1 MKKRYLVIV
10 LIVVALSAAWWHS
23 RNEGEIPGQ
32 TGENE
37 TIVVSEKMEPVPDQ
51 SLVEP
56 VSSDVSALLTDEVT
70 SRAESVPV
78 SQDVHVEENL
88 ILSEDQ
94 VRSEDTVAL
103 VEVPETISS
112 GDPAVL
118 RSVSSEDMEE
128 IKEFISP
135 DQEYFSDLGHTVSA
149 DPAEEMTKKE
159 EPVSEDM
166 YSSFGVLSKDIPAE
180 EYPVLPEDKT
190 EESGDIVISPKAAE
204 ASETISSE
212 NLSLSSQDVKEV
224 MEETVPFKDK
234 ELPGNVSS
242 DLSVEQSVAPDPV
255 IKEKAEDVPKI
266 PFRVPVAN
274 LSCLSL
280 PSGTWGNI
288 TAGPAEPNVYRMVVY
303 FGFDEDTISQ
313 HDQKTLK
320 DLAKTVT
327 GNRERYSRLK
337 VSGHTDSRGASSYN
351 KELSVRRA
359 RSAEKIL
366 MEELVGKSG
375 KIELSGFGESLPEAD
390 NSTSSGRAMNRRAEI
405 VLVMKGL
412 PVGEWGRI
420 KAFFPEDNLYRVI
433 LRFNFD
439 GSSMSPEDSRN
450 LENILDGI
458 VHYQDHITGISI
470 SGHTDSTGKAS
481 YNRILSRKRAILVR
495 DMVLARFNTEHPEP
509 VLNGFG
515 EDLPVADNSTREGR
529 ALNRRTEIDC
539 SFE

>member
-23 RNEGEIPGQ
+23 RNEGEIPGH

-88 ILSEDQ
+88 ILSDDQ

-135 DQEYFSDLGHTVSA
+135 DQEYFSDLAHTVSV
-149 DPAEEMTKKE
+149 DPAEEMTKKK
-159 EPVSEDM
+159 EPASEDM
-166 YSSFGVLSKDIPAE
+166 SSSSEVVSQDIPAE
-180 EYPVLPEDKT
+180 E
-190 EESGDIVISPKAAE
+190 SRDIVISPKAAE
-204 ASETISSE
+204 ASETISSD
-212 NLSLSSQDVKEV
+212 NFSLSSPDVKEI
-224 MEETVPFKDK
+224 MEETEPFKDK
-234 ELPGNVSS
+234 ELPENVSS
-242 DLSVEQSVAPDPV
+242 DLSVEPSAAPDPV

-266 PFRVPVAN
+266 PFRVPVAD

-280 PSGTWGNI
+280 PSGTWGNV

-303 FGFDEDTISQ
+303 FGFDEETISQ
-313 HDQKTLK
+313 DDQKTLK
-320 DLAKTVT
+320 ELAKNVT
-327 GNRERYSRLK
+327 GNPERYSRLK

-351 KELSVRRA
+351 RELSIRRA
-359 RSAEKIL
+359 SSAEKIL
-366 MEELVGKSG
+366 MEELVGKSD
-375 KIELSGFGESLPEAD
+375 KIELSGLGESLPIAD

-405 VLVMKGL
+405 VFVMKGL

-420 KAFFPEDNLYRVI
+420 KAFFPEENLYRVI

-439 GSSMSPEDSRN
+439 GSSMSPEDNRN

-458 VHYQDHITGISI
+458 AHYQDHITGISI

-495 DMVLARFNTEHPEP
+495 DMVLARLNAEHPEP
-509 VLNGFG
+509 VVNGFG